1 VRVAPSGQEERSTR
15 VDAMII
21 DSHTHFYEAPRPGT
35 EFTHVRDHLGF
46 AEVRAASQAI
56 GIDRFVQVTPAAVG
70 YDNTYSFAVARDEP
84 GSVFGVIARLDP
96 ADPAI
101 EAQLRAAMEQPTM
114 LAYRITL
121 IEKHQ
126 VEWLEARTLES
137 LFAFAEKSGIPIELF
152 APFRVKAM
160 HQTVRR
166 FPGVRWLIDHMG
178 LRYYEGKDN
187 REAFRQWDD
196 LIALAREPNAWIK
209 CSYFPEA
216 AKDIEPYPYPIA
228 QEYLRR
234 LRDGAGSERLI
245 WGSNYPN
252 VRRACTYQ
260 QALDF
265 VRVDCKFLSDRERAG
280 LLGDNFARYVARP
293 GGVVSP

>member
-1 VRVAPSGQEERSTR
+1 
-15 VDAMII
+15 MII
-21 DSHTHFYEAPRPGT
+21 DSHTHFYAAPRPGT
-35 EFTHVRDHLGF
+35 EFTHVRDHLAF

-70 YDNTYSFAVARDEP
+70 YDNTYSFAIARDEP

-101 EAQLRAAMEQPTM
+101 EDQLRAAMEHKTM

-126 VEWLEARTLES
+126 EGWLEARTLDP
-137 LFAFAEKSGIPIELF
+137 LFGFAERNGIPIEFF
-152 APFRVKAM
+152 APFRVKET
-160 HQTVRR
+160 HETVRR

-187 REAFRQWDD
+187 RNAFRQWYD

-216 AKDIEPYPYPIA
+216 AKDIESYPFPTA
-228 QEYLRR
+228 QQYLRR
-234 LRDGAGSERLI
+234 LRDEAGADRLV

-265 VRVDCKFLSDRERAG
+265 VRVACNFLSDRERAG
-280 LLGDNFARYVARP
+280 MLGDNFARYVARP
-293 GGVVSP
+293 GGVVPA